1 LRDPSI
7 TGIHV
12 TPDGPSASVRTFVP
26 KGLPVSLK
34 IYGVLRS
41 RITRNIWLLEEL
53 KLPYERIPVIQV
65 YRLANPDAS
74 DAPLHT
80 ASPAFKAVNPNGLV
94 PVLDDDGFVLNESL
108 AINLYLAKKAG
119 GPLAPA
125 NVREDAG
132 MTMWALW
139 AVTECEPHTLNILY
153 HRMAKP
159 EAERDHALAALS
171 VERLQRP
178 FDVLER
184 HLQGAG
190 GFMVGG
196 RFTVADINTA
206 EIFRYAQ
213 AAPEL
218 FVTRPAVK
226 AWLEACQARPAFQ
239 AMMTARNAEPA

>member
-1 LRDPSI
+1 M
-7 TGIHV
+7 T
-12 TPDGPSASVRTFVP
+12 
-26 KGLPVSLK
+26 LK

-41 RITRNIWLLEEL
+41 RITRNVWLLDEL

-65 YRLANPDAS
+65 YRLPNPDAP

-80 ASPAFKAVNPNGLV
+80 ASPAFKKVNPNGLI
-94 PVLDDDGFVLNESL
+94 PTLDDDGFVLNESL

-125 NVREDAG
+125 NLKEDAD
-132 MTMWALW
+132 MMMWALW
-139 AVTECEPHTLNILY
+139 AVTECEPHSINILY

-159 EAERDHALAALS
+159 EPERDHALAALS
-171 VERLQRP
+171 VEKLQRP
-178 FDVLER
+178 FDVLDK
-184 HLQGAG
+184 HLTASG
-190 GFMVGG
+190 GYMVGN

-218 FVTRPAVK
+218 FATRPAVK
-226 AWLEACQARPAFQ
+226 AWREACQARPAFK
-239 AMMTARNAEPA
+239 AMMAARNAEPA